1 MKLGSL
7 FDGIGGWCLA
17 AQRNGITPVW
27 SSEIETFPLEVT
39 KRRFPNVK
47 QLGDVTKIDG
57 SKIEPVDIIT
67 SGSPCQNLSVAG
79 DRKGLCGSE
88 SRLFYDAIR
97 IVHEMRVSS
106 GGVYPRYYIFENVPG
121 TLTSN
126 EGMDFRIIL
135 ESITDT
141 KIPIPRS
148 GRWATAGMVRSR
160 LCDVG
165 WRCLDAQF
173 FNVAQRRNR
182 LWIICDFAETDR
194 NIPEILFE
202 RKSLQGNLEEEQGT
216 WQGVAPTTETSS
228 GDSGR
233 VIPFDTT
240 QITSNKNYSNPQPGD
255 PCHPI
260 CAGGH
265 PPAIA
270 YGEDLPSWDEQI
282 KNPICLRMRA
292 GKEGGGKG
300 ALLSVDKSMSLRALN
315 DQVMFEIHH
324 TDDLIRYPSGDKANC
339 LQARMG
345 TGGNQVPLV
354 YSIGHDERSA
364 RLVPN
369 QADPLMADDWKQPP
383 VVFSSSGNY
392 GGFEKTD
399 TASTLR
405 AKGGDIGGGSEN
417 LLLDNEDRQTNWDG
431 TDLSPTLTVHNA
443 GGCQRMPDKGNFNA
457 VISNHTIR
465 RLTPIETERLQG
477 LPDNWTLID
486 HKSCTDSAR
495 YKALGNGMSQPVPD
509 WLLRRLVEC
518 SKK

>member
-47 QLGDVTKIDG
+47 QLGDVTKING
-57 SKIEPVDIIT
+57 AEIEPCEIIT

-79 DRKGLCGSE
+79 DRKGLEGSE

-97 IVHEMRVSS
+97 IVHEMRVST

-121 TLTSN
+121 TLSSN
-126 EGMDFRIIL
+126 AGMDFRIIL
-135 ESITDT
+135 ESITKS
-141 KIPIPRS
+141 KIPVPRS

-160 LCDVG
+160 RCDVG
-165 WRCLDAQF
+165 WRCLDAQYF
-173 FNVAQRRNR
+173 GVAQRRNR
-182 LWIICDFAETDR
+182 LWIVCDFAETDR

-202 RKSLQGNLEEEQGT
+202 RKGLQGNLEEEQGT
-216 WQGVAPTTETSS
+216 WQGVAPTTEAST

-233 VIPFDTT
+233 IIPFDTT
-240 QITSNKNYSNPQPGD
+240 QITSKYNYSHPKPGD
-255 PCHPI
+255 PCHPL

-270 YGEDLPSWDEQI
+270 YEQNSWEGQI
-282 KNPICLRMRA
+282 KNPVCLKMRA

-300 ALLSVDKSMSLRALN
+300 ALLSYDKAMSLRALN
-315 DQVMFEIHH
+315 DQILFEIHH
-324 TDDLIRYPSGDKANC
+324 TDDVVRIPSGNISNT
-339 LQARMG
+339 LNARMG

-354 YSIGHDERSA
+354 FSIGHDQRSA
-364 RLVPN
+364 KYTPN
-369 QADPLMADDWKQPP
+369 QADPLTANDWKQLE
-383 VVFSSSGNY
+383 VV
-392 GGFEKTD
+392 
-399 TASTLR
+399 
-405 AKGGDIGGGSEN
+405 
-417 LLLDNEDRQTNWDG
+417 
-431 TDLSPTLTVHNA
+431 
-443 GGCQRMPDKGNFNA
+443 
-457 VISNHTIR
+457 SNHLEQTVR
-465 RLTPIETERLQG
+465 RLTPIEAERLQG
-477 LPDNWTLID
+477 LPDNYTLID
-486 HKSCTDSAR
+486 HKSCTNSAR

-518 SKK
+518 STK